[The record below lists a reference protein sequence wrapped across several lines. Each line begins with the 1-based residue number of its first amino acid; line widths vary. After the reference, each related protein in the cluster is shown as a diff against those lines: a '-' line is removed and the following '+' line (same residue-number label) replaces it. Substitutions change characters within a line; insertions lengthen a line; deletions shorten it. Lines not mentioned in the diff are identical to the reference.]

1 MQFFFYGT
9 LQAGSDNPVARMVH
23 ALLEPL
29 GAAQVAGALYAVPD
43 PDGWYPALLP
53 GTDVVHGQLYRAG
66 AGFDAA
72 ALERMD
78 AYEDFRPGD
87 PAGSLYVRGEA
98 ALLDGGVGAAAPCR
112 SIASTSRC
120 CLAACRC
127 PAATFAHGW
136 PDQAK
141 QHSRGGGRVRL
152 AFRIDF
158 A

>member
-1 MQFFFYGT
+1 MEFFFYGT

-29 GAAQVAGALYAVPD
+29 GVAQVAGALYAVPD

-53 GTDVVHGQLYRAG
+53 GTDVVHGQLYRTR

-98 ALLDGGVGAAAPCR
+98 ALLDGG
-112 SIASTSRC
+112 S
-120 CLAACRC
+120 
-127 PAATFAHGW
+127 
-136 PDQAK
+136 
-141 QHSRGGGRVRL
+141 GGGGTVQVYRFNQPLL
-152 AFRIDF
+152 AGSLPLPGGDFRAWLTESGKAAF
-158 A
+158 AGRRAG